1 MIDVEFSVESG
12 PGGDEDNGQDDRDGE
27 GDDHGN
33 HLKGVTVV
41 GDERFVT
48 QDGNGTYRMN
58 RKVTLI
64 LFIHEHKQMITAAT
78 N

>member
-12 PGGDEDNGQDDRDGE
+12 SGGDEDNGQDDRNGE

-58 RKVTLI
+58 RNNTVYT
-64 LFIHEHKQMITAAT
+64 
-78 N
+78 